1 MLHKYFQRLQSIYR
15 FIISFLASKRAEVT
29 IPDNILTELA
39 RCFATDIRA
48 FFSIKSNQEA
58 YEKWLQARNQQVAK
72 DAKEED

>member
-1 MLHKYFQRLQSIYR
+1 MLQKFFKHLLCLYR
-15 FIISFLASKRAEVT
+15 HAIVLLKNKRAVVT

-58 YEKWLQARNQQVAK
+58 YEKWLQATNQQVAE
-72 DAKEED
+72 DAKEDD